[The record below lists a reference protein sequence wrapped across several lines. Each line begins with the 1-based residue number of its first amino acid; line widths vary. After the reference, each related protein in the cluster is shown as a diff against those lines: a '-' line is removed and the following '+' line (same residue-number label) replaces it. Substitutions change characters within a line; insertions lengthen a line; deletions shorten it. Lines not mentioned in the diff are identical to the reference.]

1 MAHLRF
7 TTNLEINDSKVKKF
21 PFIITNKLKVDLLTL
36 EYLLD
41 LRASVSHKT
50 LLTYAQHLTDFISQ
64 LETCNDGLSYDD
76 PAYTEWYEIDD
87 NWFEEY
93 SNELISRYESDSDNT
108 RGYAGQVLRTVIAY
122 LKWTQSK
129 GYTSNLVGIGEEN
142 RLVLN
147 PSESKKGGTVHP
159 LAKKLSKVK
168 PQARTA
174 PRMRWIEIVKS
185 HTHIKSRE
193 LSSRYELMVDWGVG
207 VGLRAHEVCAL
218 TVSQLPTRKS
228 AEDAYINKE
237 NVYISI
243 VISKGSKPNTL
254 PVSPMLVKKTW
265 DFVDRERQAIL
276 SRVKSKAKKSRVPF
290 VDSGILFP
298 SERTG
303 KEMVSNT
310 FSNQVRRAFLNA
322 VEAGDLAEDQIVW
335 AHGLRHRYATNQLKG
350 ADERGIKNPE
360 RITKHLTR
368 HKHEQT
374 LETYTV
380 ARFHEDG

>member
-7 TTNLEINDSKVKKF
+7 TTKLEVNGSKVKKF
-21 PFIITNKLKVDLLTL
+21 PFIITDKLKVDLLTL
-36 EYLLD
+36 EYFLD
-41 LRASVSHKT
+41 LRASVSHRT
-50 LLTYAQHLTDFISQ
+50 LLTYAQHLTDFITQ
-64 LETCNDGLSYDD
+64 LEVGNDGLSYDD
-76 PAYTEWYEIDD
+76 PEYKEWHEIDD

-93 SNELISRYESDSDNT
+93 SNELTTRYESDSDNSK
-108 RGYAGQVLRTVIAY
+108 GYVGQVLRTVVAY

-129 GYTSNLVGIGEEN
+129 GYTSNLIGTGEEN

-147 PSESKKGGTVHP
+147 SSQSKKGGTVHP
-159 LAKKLSKVK
+159 LAKKLMKNKSA
-168 PQARTA
+168 ARTA
-174 PRMRWIEIVKS
+174 PRTRWIETVKS

-193 LSSRYELMVDWGVG
+193 LSTRFELMVDWGVG

-218 TVSQLPTRKS
+218 TVSQLPSRES
-228 AEDAYINKE
+228 AEDAYINEE

-243 VISKGSKPNTL
+243 VVSKGDKPKTL

-265 DFVDRERQAIL
+265 DFVDRERVAIL
-276 SRVKSKAKKSRVPF
+276 SRVKSQAKKSRVPF
-290 VDSGILFP
+290 VDSDILFP

-303 KEMVSNT
+303 KELHPST
-310 FSNQVRRAFLNA
+310 FSNQVRSSFLNA

-335 AHGLRHRYATNQLKG
+335 AHGLRHRHATNQLKG
-350 ADERGIKNPE
+350 ADELGIKNPE
-360 RITKHLTR
+360 RVTKHVTR

-380 ARFHEDG
+380 ARFHEDS